1 VPSVTVE
8 ELSSIIVLV
17 RMQSRWWRRENFDGA
32 AAGGEQR
39 AAQQLLSAGGG
50 AVKIFSAPPEPSC
63 PGQSDDARQLFRR
76 HRGHLPDRVL
86 RYGPVPA
93 EATFSSC
100 SPAVGRDVPFCI
112 LLLAR
117 PGGLAALAFK
127 CGNMPST
134 PTILEVLEPPP
145 AACESAAAHA
155 ARRCL
160 PRIVTANAASYPP
173 PSLNNFR
180 TAAARAPADS
190 APALWYWQLTGE
202 EWQRDGHSYELAKK
216 AWRRMPAEHKA
227 AERERD
233 RSGRKRPADDGAK
246 AAQRS
251 RVKREAETLEATAA
265 YRVVDTHAFISADG
279 HVHLLVA
286 PSEVRASRL
295 EPETPCVPYLYSIS
309 VRSLATAGHLPRPR
323 VLPSS

>member
-1 VPSVTVE
+1 
-8 ELSSIIVLV
+8 
-17 RMQSRWWRRENFDGA
+17 
-32 AAGGEQR
+32 
-39 AAQQLLSAGGG
+39 
-50 AVKIFSAPPEPSC
+50 
-63 PGQSDDARQLFRR
+63 
-76 HRGHLPDRVL
+76 
-86 RYGPVPA
+86 
-93 EATFSSC
+93 
-100 SPAVGRDVPFCI
+100 
-112 LLLAR
+112 
-117 PGGLAALAFK
+117 
-127 CGNMPST
+127 MPST

-227 AERERD
+227 AEHERD

-251 RVKREAETLEATAA
+251 RVKREAETLEATAT

-295 EPETPCVPYLYSIS
+295 EPETPCVPYLYSTVVLAFDLS
-309 VRSLATAGHLPRPR
+309 PRQATCRDLECCPHHSRSKYFKLKREVARAAGRMQKDHLPRPGR
-323 VLPSS
+323 RRYVQRSSSDEGVRACRGWLDNDQQRGVFKWFKRMRRASRRLPVWKERLRAELRAIQAANAKAGRTAWCALEADLEEQLKELADPPTDSDDHDE

>member
-1 VPSVTVE
+1 MCVSCAPDPCGVSKSILPPWVGSNKSASFYFSSPPSVTT
-8 ELSSIIVLV
+8 LPIGKPLKKNSYPLPG
-17 RMQSRWWRRENFDGA
+17 RRFLA
-32 AAGGEQR
+32 C
-39 AAQQLLSAGGG
+39 L
-50 AVKIFSAPPEPSC
+50 
-63 PGQSDDARQLFRR
+63 
-76 HRGHLPDRVL
+76 
-86 RYGPVPA
+86 
-93 EATFSSC
+93 
-100 SPAVGRDVPFCI
+100 PFCTLI
-112 LLLAR
+112 LAR

-127 CGNMPST
+127 CGMPST

>member
-1 VPSVTVE
+1 
-8 ELSSIIVLV
+8 
-17 RMQSRWWRRENFDGA
+17 
-32 AAGGEQR
+32 
-39 AAQQLLSAGGG
+39 
-50 AVKIFSAPPEPSC
+50 
-63 PGQSDDARQLFRR
+63 
-76 HRGHLPDRVL
+76 
-86 RYGPVPA
+86 
-93 EATFSSC
+93 
-100 SPAVGRDVPFCI
+100 
-112 LLLAR
+112 
-117 PGGLAALAFK
+117 
-127 CGNMPST
+127 MPST

>member
-1 VPSVTVE
+1 MMYSSPPGHYVTGRE
-8 ELSSIIVLV
+8 SPLKKNSYPLPG
-17 RMQSRWWRRENFDGA
+17 RRFLA
-32 AAGGEQR
+32 C
-39 AAQQLLSAGGG
+39 L
-50 AVKIFSAPPEPSC
+50 
-63 PGQSDDARQLFRR
+63 
-76 HRGHLPDRVL
+76 
-86 RYGPVPA
+86 
-93 EATFSSC
+93 
-100 SPAVGRDVPFCI
+100 PFCTLI
-112 LLLAR
+112 LAR
-117 PGGLAALAFK
+117 PGGLAAVAFK
-127 CGNMPST
+127 CGNNMPST

-251 RVKREAETLEATAA
+251 RVKREAETLEANC
-265 YRVVDTHAFISADG
+265 RVPRCRHAR
-279 HVHLLVA
+279 VHLGRR
-286 PSEVRASRL
+286 PRASPRCTIGGSRL
-295 EPETPCVPYLYSIS
+295 APRT
-309 VRSLATAGHLPRPR
+309 RDSL
-323 VLPSS
+323 

>member
-1 VPSVTVE
+1 
-8 ELSSIIVLV
+8 
-17 RMQSRWWRRENFDGA
+17 M
-32 AAGGEQR
+32 
-39 AAQQLLSAGGG
+39 
-50 AVKIFSAPPEPSC
+50 
-63 PGQSDDARQLFRR
+63 
-76 HRGHLPDRVL
+76 
-86 RYGPVPA
+86 
-93 EATFSSC
+93 
-100 SPAVGRDVPFCI
+100 
-112 LLLAR
+112 
-117 PGGLAALAFK
+117 
-127 CGNMPST
+127 

-309 VRSLATAGHLPRPR
+309 VRSLATAARQATCRDLECCPHHSRSKYFKLKREVARAAGRMQKDHLPRPGR
-323 VLPSS
+323 RRYVQRSSSDEGVRACRGWLDNDQQRGVFKWFKRMRRASRRLPVWKERLRAELRAIQAENAKAGRTAWCALEADLEEQLKELADPPTDSDDHDE